1 MTVTVSLGEEH
12 CEDDAESVTFTEYVD
27 VEVGEALMVEE
38 LADPIDVVH
47 VPSEY
52 HW

>member
-1 MTVTVSLGEEH
+1 MTVSLGEH

-27 VEVGEALMVEE
+27 VEVGEALRVEAI
-38 LADPIDVVH
+38 ADPIDAVH